1 MAQNRTQ
8 PETSFSNDHESGGI
22 QDRGSERESNKQDEI
37 ISDDKMHQKKI
48 CSFYRKGN
56 CKHGLRGNGCNYHHP
71 PMCKKFINHGTRNPK
86 GCNLGKNCENFHPK
100 ICSSSLTK
108 SECFTHD
115 CKFRHIKGTK
125 RKKSQEPRK
134 PNGNSDSKKE
144 NHNNEH
150 NDAHFLDVIRCLKEE
165 IIQQM
170 ETRIASISNQIQLNN
185 QTRLITPQQPI
196 IPPSYQKQNQMT
208 QPPYTN
214 QQAMY
219 TIHQLFKIN
228 SNQSIK
234 LISLQH
240 SHKTSFVKFE

>member
-1 MAQNRTQ
+1 MDILQEELENSGFDIDKIINPYNLPGIYYICKHCSQNTIPNKETRLKASIQKKKQSQNITINDDSQESWNQLMAQNRTQ
-8 PETSFSNDHESGGI
+8 PETSFSNDHESGI

-108 SECFTHD
+108 SECFIHD

-144 NHNNEH
+144 NRNNEH
-150 NDAHFLDVIRCLKEE
+150 NDAHF
-165 IIQQM
+165 
-170 ETRIASISNQIQLNN
+170 
-185 QTRLITPQQPI
+185 
-196 IPPSYQKQNQMT
+196 
-208 QPPYTN
+208 
-214 QQAMY
+214 
-219 TIHQLFKIN
+219 
-228 SNQSIK
+228 
-234 LISLQH
+234 
-240 SHKTSFVKFE
+240 